1 MPFLQGSGAISIND
15 IKNLFGG
22 PGSPSMANYYRGGAY
37 IPATKPVTVF
47 EPSGGG
53 FTYSGS
59 PYDGNPATQWAHNDT
74 GADKYNFTYGS
85 TSLFWAGTNVANF
98 ADINATSF
106 TTGGFTYHK
115 EPGANWASFRWRI
128 RRTST
133 TNQNINTGIPS
144 SGTISLSQFYG
155 AEKP

>member
-15 IKNLFGG
+15 ILNMFGG
-22 PGSPSMANYYRGGAY
+22 PGSPSLANYYRGGAY

-47 EPSGGG
+47 EPAGGG
-53 FTYSGS
+53 WTASPSPKTYWEDV
-59 PYDGNPATQWAHNDT
+59 YT
-74 GADKYNFTYGS
+74 GDQKTGYFYAYS
-85 TSLFWAGTNVANF
+85 RIFWGGVVIAEGF
-98 ADINATSF
+98 GGTSF
-106 TTGGFTYHK
+106 TTGGFTYYRGPIWSGV
-115 EPGANWASFRWRI
+115 EFYSYFI
-128 RRTST
+128 RRTSI